1 MTMRRVS
8 PLKIE
13 IVRRGLRQV
22 DVAMAA
28 GMSESR
34 LSRIINRRAEPADF
48 ELKNLAKALGVTR
61 KELPGF
67 ERRPAMAVA

>member
-8 PLKIE
+8 PLKVE
-13 IVRRGLRQV
+13 IVRRGLCQV

-34 LSRIINRRAEPADF
+34 LSRIINHRAKPADF
-48 ELKNLAKALGVTR
+48 ELKNLAEALGVSR
-61 KELPGF
+61 EELPGF
-67 ERRPAMAVA
+67 ERRPATAA